1 MVVIRLTADQSSNLT
16 FPIGCPVWYNFPG
29 KKDEMGSLKRG
40 VVKSVSLRDSQLYYE
55 VTYCDGDENIT
66 ITEEVNETKLG
77 FGALCPVTIISDNKS
92 GTADDTSE
100 GEIVMCT
107 TDANNKVVYTAMI
120 FMDGS
125 QVKYESEI
133 DAARVKYRKVKVND
147 MESNE
152 EHAGNT
158 NAISTS
164 TKQTTDCKEDKVDK
178 MNATQ
183 HPQQPPTQRYVP
195 SSITCS
201 DSVSKRSFADS
212 NDGGG
217 DSSRKRARYPTGA
230 KLEVDGGYDA
240 PAIASNSHDATNV
253 KLLSHPKF
261 PNVSKL
267 EITPPLWL
275 QKDRPSQRSLFFH
288 LIGKH
293 RERSENIIK
302 RINQESQCRVHVDMK
317 NDVFVPIKINVEPL
331 NVSTAQQDLFRARQ
345 MLQDLFLEY
354 VGNDGCR
361 GRLVCEIAQSCWG
374 AHRPSLSTSNAVKD
388 INPLLD
394 NRMVRYMSIVEL
406 SYEEHTREF
415 HAAHILHKPL
425 LREITGL
432 GCDLI
437 LVAKGF
443 RISTNACDPY
453 VFVYGRQYQDVDKA
467 VQLVK
472 KKIKQHQHVCGKCV
486 LG

>member
-1 MVVIRLTADQSSNLT
+1 
-16 FPIGCPVWYNFPG
+16 
-29 KKDEMGSLKRG
+29 
-40 VVKSVSLRDSQLYYE
+40 
-55 VTYCDGDENIT
+55 
-66 ITEEVNETKLG
+66 
-77 FGALCPVTIISDNKS
+77 
-92 GTADDTSE
+92 
-100 GEIVMCT
+100 
-107 TDANNKVVYTAMI
+107 
-120 FMDGS
+120 
-125 QVKYESEI
+125 
-133 DAARVKYRKVKVND
+133 
-147 MESNE
+147 
-152 EHAGNT
+152 
-158 NAISTS
+158 
-164 TKQTTDCKEDKVDK
+164 
-178 MNATQ
+178 
-183 HPQQPPTQRYVP
+183 
-195 SSITCS
+195 
-201 DSVSKRSFADS
+201 
-212 NDGGG
+212 
-217 DSSRKRARYPTGA
+217 
-230 KLEVDGGYDA
+230 
-240 PAIASNSHDATNV
+240 
-253 KLLSHPKF
+253 
-261 PNVSKL
+261 
-267 EITPPLWL
+267 
-275 QKDRPSQRSLFFH
+275 
-288 LIGKH
+288 
-293 RERSENIIK
+293 
-302 RINQESQCRVHVDMK
+302 
-317 NDVFVPIKINVEPL
+317 
-331 NVSTAQQDLFRARQ
+331 